1 MQIYFIAPTGF
12 GVGLTSTSLGLLRA
26 LEQGGLKIGFC
37 KPIAQHHPGDTGPEQ
52 SSELITRTS
61 SIEPPAPMPLEQTE
75 KYLGDGQLDDLLE
88 QIVQRF
94 HQAAEGKD
102 VMVVEGMGHQ
112 TTGGIENEDL
122 E

>member
-52 SSELITRTS
+52 SSELITRTF
-61 SIEPPAPMPLEQTE
+61 SI
-75 KYLGDGQLDDLLE
+75 
-88 QIVQRF
+88 
-94 HQAAEGKD
+94 
-102 VMVVEGMGHQ
+102 
-112 TTGGIENEDL
+112 
-122 E
+122 